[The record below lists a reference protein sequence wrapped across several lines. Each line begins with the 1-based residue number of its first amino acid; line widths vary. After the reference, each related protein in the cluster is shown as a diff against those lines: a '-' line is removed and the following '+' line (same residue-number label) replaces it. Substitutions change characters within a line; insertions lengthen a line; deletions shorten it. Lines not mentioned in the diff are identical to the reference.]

1 MRRPAYATKRHR
13 QNPKRDIIMVIGD
26 FNAKVGHHK
35 GGDGDTIG
43 GHGLGIQ
50 NEAGEGLVEF
60 FNGNNLGI
68 MNTWF
73 EQPKRRLYTWT
84 SPDGKHRN
92 QIDYILINKRRK
104 SMIRDVRIKPDAD
117 CGTDHELLVA
127 TLKTKLKKTGDRMK
141 VYDCKGITPTTMQG
155 SAAQRLLLILHLHTL
170 IPAWIVLQWNR
181 TCLH

>member
-1 MRRPAYATKRHR
+1 LETS
-13 QNPKRDIIMVIGD
+13 
-26 FNAKVGHHK
+26 KVGHHK

-50 NEAGEGLVEF
+50 NEARVRLVEF
-60 FNGNNLGI
+60 YDGNNLGI

-92 QIDYILINKRRK
+92 QIFYILINKRWK
-104 SMIRDVRIKPDAD
+104 SMIRDVRTKPGAD

-127 TLKTKLKKTGDRMK
+127 TLKTRLKKLKKQE
-141 VYDCKGITPTTMQG
+141 IE
-155 SAAQRLLLILHLHTL
+155 
-170 IPAWIVLQWNR
+170 
-181 TCLH
+181 